1 MIRMG
6 EGSRGRESGLEKEV
20 SRLDGE
26 GEGGSRGRERWG
38 DGERDKEGV
47 DQHWD
52 KEREEGERGGGARE
66 GTW

>member
-20 SRLDGE
+20 SRGDEE

-52 KEREEGERGGGARE
+52 KEREEGEWGGGARE
-66 GTW
+66 GNW